1 MKGGFFLELFQSI
14 MYSLQNFLYLEPVL
28 INNFILALFVF
39 FIFLATKRFITE
51 IVFKLIL
58 KAFSHPHLEF
68 AEKILDSFKKPMQF
82 FFVIMGFYLAIKCF
96 PLSLENQILF
106 SKLFRTVL
114 VLLITWGLYNIFEVN
129 SVLFKKVQEKANI
142 QLDKLLFSFISKFI
156 KVLLILIAIT
166 IIAQEWDY
174 DINGLIAG
182 LGLGGLAFAL
192 AAQESLSNIFGGIA
206 IIFDKPFSI
215 GDWIKTPSVE
225 GTVEELGFRS
235 AKIRTFE
242 QSLVTVPNST
252 LAKES
257 IVNWSKMG
265 KRQITFDL
273 RIAITTPREKIE
285 TCIFKIKEMLR
296 QHPEIHQET
305 IFVNFNN
312 FGEDSLII
320 FIYLFTTTTIWGE
333 FLQVKEDVNLKIMG
347 ILEKE
352 GVTIALPSRKIIYE
366 NPQNT
371 KSAFEE

>member
-1 MKGGFFLELFQSI
+1 MD
-14 MYSLQNFLYLEPVL
+14 SLQSFLSIEPVFL
-28 INNFILALFVF
+28 KFFILALLVF
-39 FIFLATKRFITE
+39 FFFLATKRFFTE
-51 IVFKLIL
+51 VIFKLIL
-58 KAFSHPHLEF
+58 KVFSHSHLAL
-68 AEKILDSFKKPMQF
+68 AENILFSFKKPMQF
-82 FFVIMGFYLAIKCF
+82 FFVIMGLYFAVNCF
-96 PLSLENQILF
+96 PISLQNQLIL
-106 SKLFRTVL
+106 SKLFRTAL
-114 VLLITWGLYNIFEVN
+114 IFLITWGLYDLSEVN
-129 SVLFKKVQEKANI
+129 SVLFKKIQERANL
-142 QLDKLLFSFISKFI
+142 QLDKILFSFISKFI
-156 KVLLILIAIT
+156 KVILVLITIT

-192 AAQESLSNIFGGIA
+192 AAQDSLSNIFGGIV
-206 IIFDKPFSI
+206 IVFDKPFSI

-235 AKIRTFE
+235 AKIRTFD

-257 IVNWSKMG
+257 INNRSKRG

-273 RIAITTPREKIE
+273 RIATTTPKEKIE
-285 TCIFKIKEMLR
+285 KCISRIKAMLK
-296 QHPEIHQET
+296 QHPGVHQET
-305 IFVNFNN
+305 IFVNFDS

-320 FIYLFTTTTIWGE
+320 FMYFFTITTVWGE
-333 FLQVKEDVNLKIMG
+333 FLQVKEDINLKVMEIF
-347 ILEKE
+347 EEE